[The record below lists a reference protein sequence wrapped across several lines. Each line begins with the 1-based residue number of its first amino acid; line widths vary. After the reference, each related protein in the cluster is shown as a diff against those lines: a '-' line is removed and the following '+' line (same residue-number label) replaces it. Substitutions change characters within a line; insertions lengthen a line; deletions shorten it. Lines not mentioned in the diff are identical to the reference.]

1 MDASGSRRRRPVP
14 RRSAKPPRPSSGQ
27 VLLFNKPYGVVCQ
40 FTPHASRPTLAAF
53 IDRPG
58 FYPAGRLDWDSEGLL
73 LLTDDGAL
81 QHAIAHPSRKLPKTY
96 LAQVEGFVS
105 DAALEQLRE
114 GVELNDG
121 KTRPAVVEPCLPPT
135 DLWQREP
142 PIRHRAAIPTSW
154 LSLTITEGRNRQ
166 VRRMT
171 AAVGFPTLRLIR
183 MRIGPWALAGLLP
196 GNMSSQPAVA
206 LDGGP
211 ATRGAIDAPPP
222 AGYPSPVEEVDFLKG
237 E

>member
-1 MDASGSRRRRPVP
+1 MDARGTQGRRSAP
-14 RRSAKPPRPSSGQ
+14 RRSPKAPRASSGQ

-40 FTPHASRPTLAAF
+40 FTPHASRPTLAEY

-96 LAQVEGFVS
+96 LAQVEG
-105 DAALEQLRE
+105 DATDLALRQLRE

-121 KTRPAVVEPCLPPT
+121 KTRPAVVERCAPPV
-135 DLWQREP
+135 DLWQRDP
-142 PIRHRAAIPTSW
+142 PIRRRAAIPTSW

-183 MRIGPWALAGLLP
+183 MRIGPWALADLAP
-196 GNMSSQPAVA
+196 GTMSIQPAGA
-206 LDGGP
+206 LET
-211 ATRGAIDAPPP
+211 TRLYRAAIDAQSSG
-222 AGYPSPVEEVDFLKG
+222 GYPSPVEDVSLLKG

>member
-1 MDASGSRRRRPVP
+1 MDARGTQRRRPVP

-40 FTPHASRPTLAAF
+40 FTPHTSRPTLAAF

-96 LAQVEGFVS
+96 LAQVEGLTT
-105 DAALEQLRE
+105 DAALEQLRD

-121 KTRPAVVEPCLPPT
+121 KTRPALIERCDPPT

-142 PIRHRAAIPTSW
+142 PIRYRVAIPTSW

-183 MRIGPWALAGLLP
+183 VRIGPWALEGLAP
-196 GNMSSQPAVA
+196 GTMSIQPAVA
-206 LDGGP
+206 LDTP
-211 ATRGAIDAPPP
+211 RTKRAAIDAPSPG
-222 AGYPSPVEEVDFLKG
+222 GYSSAVEEVDLLKG

>member
-1 MDASGSRRRRPVP
+1 MVASGPQRRRPAS
-14 RRSAKPPRPSSGQ
+14 RRPAKPTRPSSGQ

-96 LAQVEGFVS
+96 LAQVEGIAT
-105 DAALEQLRE
+105 DAALKLMRD

-121 KTRPAVVEPCLPPT
+121 KTRPALVERCEPPA
-135 DLWQREP
+135 DLWQRDP

-171 AAVGFPTLRLIR
+171 AAVGFPTLRLVR
-183 MRIGPWALAGLLP
+183 MRIGPWALSGLAP
-196 GNMSSQPAVA
+196 GAMSIQPAGA
-206 LDGGP
+206 LEVRR
-211 ATRGAIDAPPP
+211 ATRATVDAPGTQ
-222 AGYPSPVEEVDFLKG
+222 GYSSPVEEMDLLKG

>member
-1 MDASGSRRRRPVP
+1 MDARGTQRRRSAP
-14 RRSAKPPRPSSGQ
+14 RRSAKAPRPPSGQ

-40 FTPHASRPTLAAF
+40 FTPHATRPTLAAF

-58 FYPAGRLDWDSEGLL
+58 YYPAGRLDWDSEGLL

-96 LAQVEGFVS
+96 LAQVEGVATDS
-105 DAALEQLRE
+105 ALAQLRS
-114 GVELNDG
+114 GVDLNDG
-121 KTRPAVVEPCLPPT
+121 KTRPAVVERCEPPA

-142 PIRHRAAIPTSW
+142 PIRYRAAIPTCW

-183 MRIGPWALAGLLP
+183 LRIGPWSLDGLAP
-196 GNMSSQPAVA
+196 GTMSLQPAVA
-206 LDGGP
+206 LRSRGDQP
-211 ATRGAIDAPPP
+211 ASIDAPS
-222 AGYPSPVEEVDFLKG
+222 ARSYSSPVEQVDLLKG